1 MSSLQVGS
9 QRSAQHGPTPLIF
22 GALLAL
28 VVVVAVAYFV
38 AAMSGTPYSPPNT
51 TGVPATYAPG
61 VPATNIPSVV
71 PTVAPRYP

>member
-9 QRSAQHGPTPLIF
+9 QRSAQHRPTPLIF

-28 VVVVAVAYFV
+28 ALVVAVAYFV
-38 AAMSGTPYSPPNT
+38 AAMSGTQYNPSNT
-51 TGVPATYAPG
+51 TSVPATYAPG
-61 VPATNIPSVV
+61 VPATNIPSAV